1 MNLIFIAIII
11 FSALLEYVGDSNFKL
26 YARSSNSN
34 YLLIGTIAYVIMV
47 YMIIEILRNYSN
59 VMYMNG
65 MWDATSII
73 LETLLAYI
81 FLKET
86 LDNNYQLLGFIF
98 VVFGVILMNIG
109 NIPF

>member
-1 MNLIFIAIII
+1 MSLIFIVIII
-11 FSALLEYVGDSNFKL
+11 FAALLEYIGDSNFKL
-26 YARSSNSN
+26 YARSSNNN
-34 YLLIGTIAYVIMV
+34 YLLIGTLAYIVMIGVI
-47 YMIIEILRNYSN
+47 IKILKDYAN

-86 LDNNYQLLGFIF
+86 LSNKYQLVGFVF
-98 VVFGVILMNIG
+98 VIIGVVLMNVG
-109 NIPF
+109 DIPY